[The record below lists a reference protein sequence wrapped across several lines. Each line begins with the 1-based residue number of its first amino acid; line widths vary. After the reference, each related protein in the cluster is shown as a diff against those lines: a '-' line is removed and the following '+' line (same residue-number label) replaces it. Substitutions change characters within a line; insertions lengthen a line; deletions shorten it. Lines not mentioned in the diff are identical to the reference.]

1 MVQTMDQFS
10 FVHEALAEVGTQY
23 MAFIS
28 TYVCMHQKAS
38 HGAWAIE
45 IGSVERKK
53 NGKELEFLMS
63 MVINLT
69 IVLDTGSKFY
79 TSYEL

>member
-1 MVQTMDQFS
+1 MG
-10 FVHEALAEVGTQY
+10 HRNRICRE
-23 MAFIS
+23 
-28 TYVCMHQKAS
+28 
-38 HGAWAIE
+38 
-45 IGSVERKK
+45 KK